1 MTVGQHCSYK
11 PGCHP
16 TDASIVVLNCRDLTV
31 DAGGFVDASR
41 RGWASMKG
49 PGRYT
54 SSESAG
60 VGSSYGGLG
69 GHKSGQPEARPCYGS
84 RRAPVDP
91 GSGSGKGTSANTPG
105 YAGGGVVRAIV
116 SRNLTI
122 DGTVKADAYETG
134 YDPSYYISN
143 GGSGGSVYLTCN
155 TLRGETGTVTAKGGT
170 ASAGGGGGRI
180 AVRYRVDKSSL
191 TEACCDVSGAKNN
204 KSNGEIADGHPGTV
218 FWEPIRGMRL
228 LVR

>member
-1 MTVGQHCSYK
+1 M
-11 PGCHP
+11 
-16 TDASIVVLNCRDLTV
+16 
-31 DAGGFVDASR
+31 
-41 RGWASMKG
+41 
-49 PGRYT
+49 
-54 SSESAG
+54 
-60 VGSSYGGLG
+60 
-69 GHKSGQPEARPCYGS
+69 
-84 RRAPVDP
+84 
-91 GSGSGKGTSANTPG
+91 
-105 YAGGGVVRAIV
+105 RAIV

-191 TEACCDVSGAKNN
+191 TNCCDVSGAKNN

-218 FWEPIRGMRL
+218 FWEPIRGMRMT
-228 LVR
+228 VR